1 VLYEWRGGRVC
12 VWRLEVGGHEA
23 VQVLLY
29 RRGKKTASLAAI
41 S

>member
-1 VLYEWRGGRVC
+1 VLYGWRGGRVC

-23 VQVLLY
+23 VLVLLY
-29 RRGKKTASLAAI
+29 RGKKTASLAAI

>member
-1 VLYEWRGGRVC
+1 MGGEVDVC
-12 VWRLEVGGHEA
+12 VWRLEAGGHEA
-23 VQVLLY
+23 VLVWLY